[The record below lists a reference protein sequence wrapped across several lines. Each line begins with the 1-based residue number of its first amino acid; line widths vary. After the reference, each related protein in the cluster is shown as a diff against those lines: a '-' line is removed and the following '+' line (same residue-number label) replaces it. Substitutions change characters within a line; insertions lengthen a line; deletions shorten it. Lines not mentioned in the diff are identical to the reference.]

1 MNRPEY
7 LKQYYKDNRDRI
19 RAKTK
24 KWQTDNKEKVS
35 KSNFEY
41 KLKNRYNITPKQL
54 EVMYEE
60 QDNSCKICNI
70 HKDDTKIGLV
80 VDHCHKTLEVRGL
93 LCHSCNVSLG
103 HLKDDTELLYKA
115 IQYLKTNGKFN

>member
-115 IQYLKTNGKFN
+115 IQYLKTN